1 MIIID
6 PAPVLPFPL
15 WLIVSAIA
23 EKKMREKET
32 KRDDNS
38 CNDQKNETE

>member
-6 PAPVLPFPL
+6 PTPVLPFPL

-23 EKKMREKET
+23 AKKNKKKDAE
-32 KRDDNS
+32 RDNNV
-38 CNDQKNETE
+38 CNGQKNETR